1 MRILLDE
8 NLPRGLRTALAEE
21 GHEVE
26 SVHSKHLDG
35 IANGALYEL
44 AQREYDLLFTRDDE
58 FSRRARDKKTASSLK
73 AGRKALP
80 RRSSNCST
88 INPGASIGMIKKHE
102 RRESATKN
110 YGARCKCSTERPWPG
125 SIVSSTNFQT
135 SSISGLICDHR

>member
-8 NLPRGLRTALAEE
+8 NLPRGLRDALAEG

-73 AGRKALP
+73 VIRVTIPQTRQDVFVAQFIRNSQETTWAAYANGDEWP
-80 RRSSNCST
+80 R
-88 INPGASIGMIKKHE
+88 
-102 RRESATKN
+102 
-110 YGARCKCSTERPWPG
+110 
-125 SIVSSTNFQT
+125 V
-135 SSISGLICDHR
+135 